1 MAKSEDAVPWS
12 ESVRGGLV
20 GRMIH
25 LALQALGKVDSA
37 TARGSANTLSAELW
51 NTRREPVQSPR
62 GEL

>member
-1 MAKSEDAVPWS
+1 MQSLGVSLSEEAW
-12 ESVRGGLV
+12 
-20 GRMIH
+20 

-51 NTRREPVQSPR
+51 NTRQEPVQSPR